1 MGSIA
6 LDFADTFVCEPFEKV
21 GRFVDSVA
29 LRVKFF
35 GVVPYQLDVGN
46 QVIFVGVES
55 SIDSTFDCAQIHGMF
70 NDLVINGE
78 DAKGMGVDRLSKR
91 QGTRMPKYIIKYKSG
106 SYMTVC

>member
-1 MGSIA
+1 MRSVA
-6 LDFADTFVCEPFEKV
+6 LDFADTFKRKSFEKFSS
-21 GRFVDSVA
+21 FVNCVA
-29 LRVKFF
+29 LGVEFF
-35 GVVPYQLDVGN
+35 GVAPYQLDVGN

-91 QGTRMPKYIIKYKSG
+91 QGTRMPN
-106 SYMTVC
+106 